1 VGLIG
6 PGDRVVLY
14 YKIKADENITT
25 GTYLL
30 DFSVLGPG
38 QEIADIRRQI
48 PVKVDTAS
56 VSIARADSANAA
68 SINLNVANP
77 RENTLNAVTVI
88 PESDQDSLEFYPDRY
103 YIGTMDPDEV
113 FTISFS
119 VASQPGRNLRGGPVN
134 ISFTAQYKNGEEWHL
149 SEPFITTY
157 EPAQTQQQNSS
168 LLPAGAV
175 LIILLAC
182 GSWVY
187 RRRRRER
194 RAVPR

>member
-1 VGLIG
+1 
-6 PGDRVVLY
+6 
-14 YKIKADENITT
+14 
-25 GTYLL
+25 
-30 DFSVLGPG
+30 
-38 QEIADIRRQI
+38 
-48 PVKVDTAS
+48 
-56 VSIARADSANAA
+56 
-68 SINLNVANP
+68 
-77 RENTLNAVTVI
+77 
-88 PESDQDSLEFYPDRY
+88 LEFYPDRY